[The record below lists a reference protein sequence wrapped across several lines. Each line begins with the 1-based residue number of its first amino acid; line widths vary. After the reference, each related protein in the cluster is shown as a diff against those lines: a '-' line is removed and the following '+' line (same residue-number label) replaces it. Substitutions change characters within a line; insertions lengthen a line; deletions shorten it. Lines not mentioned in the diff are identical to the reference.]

1 MIDFIKFIIILIS
14 IILPLRFGLNLGI
27 VMLANSALLAILCLM
42 PPLTFIKT
50 VFFSSTEKTTILLL
64 LFLIMVSLLEKIMNQ
79 SGQLERMI
87 KAMERFIPS
96 RRLRL
101 IVMPAFLGFLAS
113 PGGAMFSAPF
123 VEKAA
128 KPLGI
133 NAEQKTFIN
142 YWFRHIWEYFL
153 PTYPG
158 VILTFSLLSVSYDT
172 FLKLV
177 WFYTPVAVIG
187 GVLFGLLPLR
197 LKKEEKNTAKNESA
211 SIKEL
216 ILGTLPIALLL
227 FSVVVFKIDMTLS
240 LFIILIAIIIFYKI
254 SFRDLP
260 LMLNQSV
267 NYKLLLSV
275 LAIFIFKDVLK
286 ASGIP
291 AGTSIY
297 LVKAGI
303 PIAILFF
310 IIPFLVGILTGVTQA
325 LVGITFPILIGIMP
339 PAENLNLFAFAFL
352 CGTIGVFLSPAH
364 LCLALTAEYF
374 NTKISKIYKYL
385 WGPVALLL
393 AASII
398 ITFIVKR

>member
-1 MIDFIKFIIILIS
+1 MIDFIKFLIILTL

-27 VMLANSALLAILCLM
+27 VMLANSLLLAIFCLM
-42 PPLTFIKT
+42 PPLTFIKI
-50 VFFSSTEKTTILLL
+50 VFFSVTEKTTILLL
-64 LFLIMVSLLEKIMNQ
+64 LFLIMVALLEKIMNQ

-87 KAMERFIPS
+87 QAMERFIPS

-128 KPLGI
+128 KPLNI

-158 VILTFSLLSVSYDT
+158 VILTFALLNVSYDT
-172 FLKLV
+172 FFKLI
-177 WFYTPVAVIG
+177 WIYTPVAIIG
-187 GVLFGLLPLR
+187 GILFGLLPLR
-197 LKKEEKNTAKNESA
+197 LGNKKEDDNEKKSG

-216 ILGTLPIALLL
+216 IFGILPIAALLCL
-227 FSVVVFKIDMTLS
+227 VIIFKLDMTLS
-240 LFIILIAIIIFYKI
+240 LFGILVIMIICYKI
-254 SFRDLP
+254 PLKELP
-260 LMLNQSV
+260 LMLKQSF

-275 LAIFIFKDVLK
+275 LAIFIFKDVLQT
-286 ASGIP
+286 SGIA
-291 AGTSIY
+291 AGTSQY
-297 LVKAGI
+297 LVEAGI
-303 PIAILFF
+303 HTTLLFF
-310 IIPFLVGILTGVTQA
+310 IVPLLVGILTGVTQA
-325 LVGITFPILIGIMP
+325 FVGITFPILMGIMP
-339 PAENLNLFAFAFL
+339 AAGNLKLFGFAFL
-352 CGTIGVFLSPAH
+352 CGVMGVLLSPAH
-364 LCLALTAEYF
+364 LCLVLTAEYF

-385 WGPVALLL
+385 WGPVALLI

-398 ITFIVKR
+398 VTFIINK